1 MKWDS
6 KIMDDTRI
14 SRFISLVLRHKPETI
29 GINLDQHGWAKV
41 KDLIKGINSKYSPF
55 ELKDLERIVAEDE
68 KGRYSFNGDKTKIR
82 ANQGHSIDVDVEL
95 KKATPPSVLYHGA
108 ATKFVDNIRKEGIV
122 PKSRLYVH
130 FSSDLE
136 TAIKVGKRHG
146 NVVVFTINCEQMIAD
161 GNEFFLSE
169 NGVWLTKFV
178 HPKYLKS
185 FTYYN

>member
-1 MKWDS
+1 
-6 KIMDDTRI
+6 MDDIRI

-29 GINLDQHGWAKV
+29 GINLDQHGWANV

-68 KGRYSFNGDKTKIR
+68 KGRYSFNADKTKIR

-95 KKATPPSVLYHGA
+95 KKTTPPPVLYHGT
-108 ATKFVDNIRKEGIV
+108 ATRFVDSIRKEGIV

-130 FSSDLE
+130 LSSDLE

-146 NVVVFTINCEQMIAD
+146 NAVVFTVNCEQMIAD

-169 NGVWLTKFV
+169 NRVWLTKFV
-178 HPKYLKS
+178 HPKYLKVLQ
-185 FTYYN
+185 YYN